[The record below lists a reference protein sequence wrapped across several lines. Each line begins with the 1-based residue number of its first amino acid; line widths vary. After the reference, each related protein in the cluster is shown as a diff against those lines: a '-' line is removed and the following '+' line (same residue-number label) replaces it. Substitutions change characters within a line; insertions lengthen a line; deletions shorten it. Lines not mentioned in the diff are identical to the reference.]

1 MADNPYTGGTI
12 ANSSRPGAAEKKLI
26 NEVIRMEEKD
36 FSFALSEEQN
46 IMKETVAKLVKSA
59 ITDRA
64 HEMDESR
71 TIPADT
77 IQKVWELGATV
88 SVLPESCGGYG
99 MDYSPIMNAI
109 MMEELACGD
118 MSVAIAAN
126 TPAMFL
132 YTVADMGTEEQKKK
146 YLPQY
151 CDAAFKACT
160 VAVNEPR
167 FRFDAAAPETK
178 AEKKGGAY
186 VINGTKCF
194 VPLAKD
200 SNHVL
205 IAARNGERT
214 DLFIVGRDNPGLKI
228 GEREKNQ
235 GMYALETYTVAL
247 ENCAVPAE
255 DRLGGEQGCDYDRF
269 LQKSRAAMAAIGT
282 GVSRASYEY
291 AKAYAKERTQ
301 FGEVIASRQSIAFMI
316 AEMAYEVDAMRL
328 MTWNAASALEAGR
341 DATREAYLAKLY
353 AGEMTMKV
361 TDYGVQILGGHG
373 YVRDHPVERYCR
385 NGRSIAL
392 LDGIAII

>member
-1 MADNPYTGGTI
+1 
-12 ANSSRPGAAEKKLI
+12 
-26 NEVIRMEEKD
+26 MEEKD

-46 IMKETVAKLVKSA
+46 IMKETVAKLVKGN

-71 TIPADT
+71 AIPMDI
-77 IQKVWELGATV
+77 IQKVWELGATI
-88 SVLPESCGGYG
+88 SVIPEACGGYG

-109 MMEELACGD
+109 MMEELAFGD
-118 MSVAIAAN
+118 MAVAIAAN

-146 YLPQY
+146 YIPQY
-151 CDAAFKACT
+151 CGAAFKQCT
-160 VAVNEPR
+160 VAVNEMR
-167 FRFDAAAPETK
+167 FRFDAAAPETA
-178 AEKKGGAY
+178 AEKKGGSY
-186 VINGTKCF
+186 ILNGKKCF

-200 SNHVL
+200 SSHML
-205 IAARNGERT
+205 ITARNGGCN
-214 DLFIVGRDNPGLKI
+214 DFFIVSSDNPGLKI

-235 GMYALETYTVAL
+235 GLYALETYPVTL
-247 ENCAVPAE
+247 ENCEVPAG
-255 DRLGGEQGCDYDRF
+255 DRLGGEQGCDYGRF
-269 LQKSRAAMAAIGT
+269 LQKSQAAMAAIGT

-291 AKAYAKERTQ
+291 AKAYAKERVQ

-316 AEMAYEVDAMRL
+316 AEMAYEVDSMRL
-328 MTWNAASALEAGR
+328 LTWSAASALEAGR
-341 DATREAYLAKLY
+341 DAKREAYLAKLY